1 MEIKELITFFV
12 DKEVNILDV
21 TFRLID
27 DLDDTIRQCQ
37 IDYDLAEEYGYSLT
51 NSYLYFP
58 DNENDLDMEEFDE
71 NEVDKNELINFLT
84 EYFTINLDQLPKT
97 QNY

>member
-71 NEVDKNELINFLT
+71 NEVDKNELINFLA
-84 EYFTINLDQLPKT
+84 EYFTINPDQLPKT

>member
-1 MEIKELITFFV
+1 M
-12 DKEVNILDV
+12 

-84 EYFTINLDQLPKT
+84 EYFTINPDQLPKT

>member
-1 MEIKELITFFV
+1 MEIKELIKFFV

-84 EYFTINLDQLPKT
+84 EYFTVNPDQLPKT

>member
-84 EYFTINLDQLPKT
+84 EYFTVNPDQLPKT

>member
-37 IDYDLAEEYGYSLT
+37 NDLAEEYGYSLT

-84 EYFTINLDQLPKT
+84 EYFTINPDQLPKT

>member
-84 EYFTINLDQLPKT
+84 EYFTINPDQLPKT

>member
-21 TFRLID
+21 TFRLIED
-27 DLDDTIRQCQ
+27 SEDIIRQCQ
-37 IDYDLAEEYGYSLT
+37 IDYDLAEDYGYSLT
-51 NSYLYFP
+51 NSNLYFP
-58 DNENDLDMEEFDE
+58 DNEGDLDLEDIDE

-84 EYFTINLDQLPKT
+84 EYFTVNPDQLPKT